1 MSVSLCEEVLNDG
14 DGKEAK
20 NEKDKA
26 DAEDDDEIIG
36 DEPFGNDHVDYL
48 PTLANYYF
56 RLSSE

>member
-36 DEPFGNDHVDYL
+36 DEPFDNDHADYF

-56 RLSSE
+56 QLF